1 MSKTIRLDSPEATK
15 FAAKIQERSGEPID
29 MCFQCGECSSACPV
43 SSDMDLMPSTL
54 VRFTQLGL
62 KDELIN
68 SKTIWV
74 CASCF
79 NCVARCPKG
88 IDIAKVAEAI
98 RQELLRAQLDY
109 VEVRDLSMKERQ
121 EIPQIAIISNLRK
134 FSR

>member
-1 MSKTIRLDSPEATK
+1 MSKTIRLDSKDATK
-15 FAAKIQERSGEPID
+15 FAAKIQERSGESID

-62 KDELIN
+62 KYELIN
-68 SKTIWV
+68 AKTIWV

-79 NCVARCPKG
+79 HCVARCPKG
-88 IDIAKVAEAI
+88 IDIAKVAEAL
-98 RQELLRAQLDY
+98 RQELLRKQLDY
-109 VEVRDLSMKERQ
+109 VEVRDLSIKERQ

>member
-1 MSKTIRLDSPEATK
+1 MSKTIRLDSKEAVK
-15 FAAKIQERSGEPID
+15 FAAKIQERSGESID

-54 VRFTQLGL
+54 VRFTQLGI

-68 SKTIWV
+68 AKTIWI

-88 IDIAKVAEAI
+88 IDIAKVAEAL
-98 RQELLRAQLDY
+98 RQELLRKKLDY
-109 VEVRDLSMKERQ
+109 VEARDLSMEERQ

>member
-1 MSKTIRLDSPEATK
+1 MSKTLKLDSEDAKK
-15 FAAKIQERSGEPID
+15 FVAKIQERSGEPID

-43 SSDMDLMPSTL
+43 SPEMDLMPSTL

-68 SKTIWV
+68 AKTIWV

-79 NCVARCPKG
+79 HCVARCPKG
-88 IDIAKVAEAI
+88 IDVAKVAEAL
-98 RQELLRAQLDY
+98 RQELLRKKLDY
-109 VEVRDLSMKERQ
+109 VEVRDLSMEERQ